1 MRKGFTLI
9 ELLIVIAII
18 AILATI
24 AIPQFTKYRIR
35 ANNAAALSDLR
46 NAVMREELYASDNGA
61 YLYLRTA
68 GYWAPTGEVKLWDAH
83 NNPVDTL
90 HLSRGVAIYLDTDNG
105 VYSTYVALTKH
116 KNGDTYFGAE
126 PDAQGFFFDR
136 DPSYVG
142 KRLKSTDSPTHNPK
156 PYQIDFK
163 PGAGGHNWQR
173 Y

>member
-18 AILATI
+18 AILAAI

-35 ANNAAALSDLR
+35 AYDAAALSDIR
-46 NAVMREELYASDNGA
+46 NAVMREELYASDNGMFI
-61 YLYLRTA
+61 YVRTR
-68 GYWAPTGEVKLWDAH
+68 GTWAPTGDVKLWDAH
-83 NNPVDTL
+83 NNVVDTL

-105 VYSTYVALTKH
+105 VYSTYLALSKH

-136 DPSYVG
+136 SPDFVG
-142 KRLKSTDSPTHNPK
+142 KRLKSSDRPGDPRPNV
-156 PYQIDFK
+156 IDFV
-163 PGAGGHNWQR
+163 PGAGGHNWQK